1 MRIGYPLYGD
11 SHLHHEISHKTQCY
25 HCDDEGLR
33 LRVKACAGICRA

>member
-11 SHLHHEISHKTQCY
+11 SHLHHEKSHKTQCY

-33 LRVKACAGICRA
+33 LRVKACTGI